1 MRALTSKVLKLYQPN
16 EHALVKID
24 KILRTNFER
33 KIKKL
38 CNSTKKQ
45 GMSLEK
51 IVSIANFDLACYN
64 IMVKEYLGGI
74 YGFKTINETL

>member
-1 MRALTSKVLKLYQPN
+1 
-16 EHALVKID
+16 
-24 KILRTNFER
+24 
-33 KIKKL
+33 
-38 CNSTKKQ
+38 
-45 GMSLEK
+45 MSLEK